1 MPPKDRISRSKEPL
15 TPKQVDKI
23 SRLKKGEVP
32 KDFGGARARRRIE
45 AGKAEDKARATKTAP
60 KTVQQIKE
68 NAKDL
73 GIKNTKLLDDATAEQ
88 RAKVARALGVLGGF
102 FGTLVTPTPAYKR
115 GGRVRKPKK

>member
-1 MPPKDRISRSKEPL
+1 MPPKDRISGSKEPL

-23 SRLKKGEVP
+23 SSLKKGEVP
-32 KDFGGARARRRIE
+32 KDFGGARARRNIE
-45 AGKAEDKARATKTAP
+45 QAKAKDAKAVRAP
-60 KTVQQIKE
+60 KTVNDLKE

-102 FGTLVTPTPAYKR
+102 FGTLATPTPAYKR